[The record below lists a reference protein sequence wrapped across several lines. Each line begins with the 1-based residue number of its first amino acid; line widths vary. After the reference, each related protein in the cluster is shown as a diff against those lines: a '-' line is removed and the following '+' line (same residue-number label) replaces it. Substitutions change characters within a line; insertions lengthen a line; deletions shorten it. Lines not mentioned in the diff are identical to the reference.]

1 MPKIIFTSRY
11 IKNPASSNAGKLIK
25 YMGTREGVEKLPN
38 GINNS
43 PATKTQNDLICTA
56 LKTVPEAWDYPE
68 MKSYLENKTKS
79 NAPEFLNEFL
89 ERNAD
94 RIGGV
99 KKLVSYYAERPGV
112 EKLGKHGLFSQTDD
126 KINLDEVA
134 EEVSNHNGIV
144 WTHVISLKRE
154 DAERLGY
161 NNANAW
167 KSLIRRN
174 ALEIAKAHKIEPS
187 DLQWYGAFHNTTHHP
202 HIHLIV
208 YSKSRQGYLTNKGIE
223 SMRSVFGNDIFRNEQ
238 YKLFEMQT
246 EIRDE
251 LKNEAKNVI
260 DDLISNIDSDVYVS
274 DEMVELFRK
283 LAEQLK
289 SYNGRLMYGY
299 LPKSIKEIVN
309 SIVAELANDKN
320 LAKLY
325 SRWNEIN
332 REKLSLYYDKER
344 PDIPLEDNVLNEY
357 FRYLTQQK
365 YIDRNPMISAPMI
378 KKSNFLAAQDKEN
391 LPTSETITVFT
402 PEEIKIFKDE
412 AFSTFSNGKRKY
424 QQAAAYIL
432 MLNTG
437 LRTGEALG
445 LLNSDIDLENRV
457 MHLNRGVKEISK
469 RDGVT
474 AEKGREVKV
483 GKLKSATSK
492 RDVPL
497 NDTAIEMILDLRKE
511 FYLGDNSP
519 LIPDENGNFTRPVNF
534 RKRYYRILKAAG
546 IETKGLHSL
555 RHTFATNL
563 VKGIKQADG
572 SGSRLARTYNL

>member
-25 YMGTREGVEKLPN
+25 YIGTREGVEELPN
-38 GINNS
+38 GVDNS

-79 NAPEFLNEFL
+79 NATEFLNEFL
-89 ERNAD
+89 ERNVD
-94 RIGGV
+94 RIDSV
-99 KKLVSYYAERPGV
+99 KKLVNYYAERPGV
-112 EKLGKHGLFSQTDD
+112 EKLGNHGLFSQTDN

-144 WTHVISLKRE
+144 WTHVISFKRE

-167 KSLIRRN
+167 KNLVRRN
-174 ALEIAKAHKIEPS
+174 ILEIAKAHKIEPS

-202 HIHLIV
+202 HIHLMV
-208 YSKSRQGYLTNKGIE
+208 YSKSGQGYLTNKGIE

-260 DDLISNIDSDVYVS
+260 DDLVAKIDSDVYVS
-274 DEMVELFRK
+274 DKMVELFRK
-283 LAEQLK
+283 LDEQLK

-332 REKLSLYYDKER
+332 REKLSLYYDNEK
-344 PDIPLEDNVLNEY
+344 PDIPLEDNKE
-357 FRYLTQQK
+357 FRSIK
-365 YIDRNPMISAPMI
+365 NYILKSVILIS
-378 KKSNFLAAQDKEN
+378 QT
-391 LPTSETITVFT
+391 TSEN
-402 PEEIKIFKDE
+402 EIDKPAVKQSVSGIVLTLAKLI
-412 AFSTFSNGKRKY
+412 ANSCKRKRAKLFG
-424 QQAAAYIL
+424 QVD
-432 MLNTG
+432 
-437 LRTGEALG
+437 
-445 LLNSDIDLENRV
+445 S
-457 MHLNRGVKEISK
+457 
-469 RDGVT
+469 
-474 AEKGREVKV
+474 
-483 GKLKSATSK
+483 KLKSKLEEKKLAHGLKTD
-492 RDVPL
+492 RTVNQNEIE
-497 NDTAIEMILDLRKE
+497 NDEE
-511 FYLGDNSP
+511 QG
-519 LIPDENGNFTRPVNF
+519 FTM
-534 RKRYYRILKAAG
+534 
-546 IETKGLHSL
+546 SM
-555 RHTFATNL
+555 
-563 VKGIKQADG
+563 
-572 SGSRLARTYNL
+572 